1 MRSPFSTNLRVPWTK
16 PHFSWRNQHFHIF
29 SLWDPHFIPLFVSGD
44 PRDPLRQA
52 KTQGHR
58 PGAVRSRA
66 TEAMK
71 IDQRGIEAWKFY
83 MVLPYLTILL
93 AISSTKSQQLSLGTC
108 WVLGP
113 CHLIHKGMF
122 FQSFMAGWW
131 FGTWLLFFHILGI
144 ILPIDELIFF
154 MMVKTTNHLWE
165 YLPSGN
171 LT

>member
-1 MRSPFSTNLRVPWTK
+1 MNKTTFHGEISIFTYFHYEITIFFNVKPFKRTFHSSFRFRWSTWSTPPGKNTRPSPRSSAQPE
-16 PHFSWRNQHFHIF
+16 
-29 SLWDPHFIPLFVSGD
+29 
-44 PRDPLRQA
+44 
-52 KTQGHR
+52 
-58 PGAVRSRA
+58 A

-71 IDQRGIEAWKFY
+71 IDQRGIETWKFY
-83 MVLPYLTILL
+83 MVLPYLTVLL

-108 WVLGP
+108 SVLGP

-122 FQSFMAGWW
+122 YKSFMAGWW

-154 MMVKTTNHLWE
+154 KMVKTTNHLWE